1 MNSGYWKQSFF
12 SAFLLG
18 TLFIVSVNSWG
29 RGGGGCFEEGT
40 LIATPQGPRAI
51 EQLHPGDLVWGNI
64 KGKHEKA
71 QIVSTSQVSPKHYL
85 QLKLA
90 TGIIHVTKEHL
101 FAIQQGKFRRA
112 ANLRPGDK
120 VIIWQNNQW
129 QTIPIIAV
137 RTIKSNKPAF
147 NLLVDSGATYFA
159 NGVLVH
165 NKGCFLPNTPILL
178 SNGSSRAISRIH
190 PGDQVQ
196 AYDIDGTIVTTK
208 VRAVLT
214 HQVNSYYVVTTQTTT
229 INVTGEHPFYIGKGE
244 FKTVESLHA
253 GDSIYAF
260 DGKKLTKEVITHI
273 TQINKGITVFN
284 LQTDEPHTY
293 FAAGV
298 AVHNKGGGGGCFPA
312 GTKIKTPT
320 GSKAIELLTPGDQV
334 LSINRN
340 GQEFAT
346 QVQSTFVTRS
356 KILSVK
362 TNLGVL
368 HTTAE
373 HPIALSNGDF
383 IPAGQLKTQDTLIFK
398 NARGIQTAVVQSLR
412 NEAEQVVFNLSVSSP
427 HTFIANNF
435 LVHNKGGI
443 GSHSSSG
450 SNDDNG
456 SFIFFL
462 IIAFIVMIAIIQ
474 AKEENKNLDYNY
486 SRKTIEKKSL
496 KTNKLLKFISRQDET
511 MAPAKL
517 NRFVHSTFFLL
528 QESWMKR
535 NYAPM
540 EQLLMP
546 DLFYQHSQQIEGM
559 IRNHEIN
566 RIDRLQIL
574 NIDFVNVRYT
584 EKKYQREFTALIT
597 ASARDYYVDDRTR
610 KYLRGDEEP
619 QTFQEFWTF
628 QLQDPEWRLREI
640 EQARE
645 SDFLKEENFCE
656 LFTDGQI
663 EKIYQDK
670 VDELGESGPWL
681 PKDVEVKANKVER
694 MLNFLVQSS
703 KIWDKQAMLNR
714 VRLVFTNI
722 HLALEAGE
730 LSAEVSTQLYPSI
743 TEQFYQRITA
753 WKAQG
758 NTIEYRNFC
767 VRKVDI
773 VLVRSFNDKE
783 KNEFTARVAA
793 HAQKI
798 RRQHG
803 MVLSQDNDVTP
814 FEEYWTFGLLDNQWK
829 LKEVMPKAQ
838 GKKAIG
844 SENLEES
851 SSADLVKWYYTKKR
865 AF

>member
-1 MNSGYWKQSFF
+1 MNSDYCKQLFF
-12 SAFLLG
+12 STFLLG
-18 TLFIVSVNSWG
+18 ALIVASFNSWS
-29 RGGGGCFEEGT
+29 RGGGGCFEQGT

-51 EQLHPGDLVWGNI
+51 EQLHTGDWVWGNI
-64 KGKHEKA
+64 QGKRKITK
-71 QIVSTSQVSPKHYL
+71 IVSTSKVIPEYYL
-85 QLKLA
+85 ELKLT

-101 FAIQQGKFRRA
+101 FAIKQGEFRRA
-112 ANLRPGDK
+112 ANLHPGDK

-129 QTIPIIAV
+129 QTTPIIAV
-137 RTIKSNKPAF
+137 GSIKSQKPAF

-159 NGVLVH
+159 NDILVH

-178 SNGSSRAISRIH
+178 SNGSSVAINQIR

-196 AYDIDGTIVTTK
+196 AYDTDGTIVTTK

-214 HQVNSYYVVTTQTTT
+214 HQVTSYYVVSTKT
-229 INVTGEHPFYIGKGE
+229 IAIKVTGEHPFYIGHGE
-244 FKTVESLHA
+244 FKTVESLHP

-260 DGKKLTKEVITHI
+260 NGKKLIKEAITHI
-273 TQINKGITVFN
+273 AQLNGETTVFN

-293 FAAGV
+293 FAAGL
-298 AVHNKGGGGGCFPA
+298 AVHNKGGGGGGGCFPA

-320 GSKAIELLTPGDQV
+320 GSKAIEHLTPGDWV

-346 QVQSTFVTRS
+346 RIQSTFVTRS
-356 KILSVK
+356 KILSIK
-362 TNLGVL
+362 TNLGIL
-368 HTTAE
+368 HTTKE
-373 HPIALSNGDF
+373 HPIALQNGDF
-383 IPAGQLKTQDTLIFK
+383 VLAGRLKTQDVLLFK
-398 NARGIQTAVVQSLR
+398 QPRGMQTAIVRSLHS
-412 NEAEQVVFNLSVSSP
+412 ESEQVVFNLSVSSP
-427 HTFIANNF
+427 HTFIADNF

-443 GSHSSSG
+443 GFHSNSDG
-450 SNDDNG
+450 SD
-456 SFIFFL
+456 SFIFF
-462 IIAFIVMIAIIQ
+462 IVIAIILVVIIKQ
-474 AKEENKNLDYNY
+474 AKKDSKNLDYNY
-486 SRKTIEKKSL
+486 SRKTIEQKSL
-496 KTNKLLKFISRQDET
+496 KTQKLLDFISSQDET
-511 MAPAKL
+511 MKATTLKK
-517 NRFVHSTFFLL
+517 FIHSTFFLL

-546 DLFYQHSQQIEGM
+546 DLFYQHNQQIEGM

-574 NIDFVNVRYT
+574 SIDIVNVRYT

-597 ASARDYYVDDRTR
+597 ASARDYYVDDRTG
-610 KYLRGDEEP
+610 KYLRGDQKPE
-619 QTFQEFWTF
+619 TFQEFWTF

-640 EQARE
+640 EQSRE
-645 SDFLKEENFCE
+645 SDYLKEENFCE

-670 VDELGESGPWL
+670 VDNLGKSGPWL
-681 PKDVEVKANKVER
+681 PQDVEAKANKVER
-694 MLNFLVQSS
+694 MLNFLVQNN
-703 KIWDKQAMLNR
+703 KLWDKQAMLNR
-714 VRLVFTNI
+714 ARLVFTNI

-730 LSAEVSTQLYPSI
+730 LSQEARAQLYPFI
-743 TEQFYQRITA
+743 AELFNQRITT

-773 VLVRSFNDKE
+773 LLVRSFNDKE
-783 KNEFTARVAA
+783 KNEFTARIIA
-793 HAQKI
+793 HAQRI

-803 MVLSQDNDVTP
+803 MILSQDDDVTA
-814 FEEYWTFGLLDNQWK
+814 FEEYWTFGLLENQWK

-838 GKKAIG
+838 GKKTIG
-844 SENLEES
+844 SENLEEGS
-851 SSADLVKWYYTKKR
+851 SPDLVKWYYTKKR
-865 AF
+865 AL